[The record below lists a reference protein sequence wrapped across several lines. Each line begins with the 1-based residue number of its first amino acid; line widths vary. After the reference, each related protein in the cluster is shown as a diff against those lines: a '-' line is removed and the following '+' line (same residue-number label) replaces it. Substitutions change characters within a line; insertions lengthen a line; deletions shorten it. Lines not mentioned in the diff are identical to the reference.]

1 MIRLLASLGLILA
14 MVVTMDRVL
23 ASSLG
28 AAFLQSGDRFLS
40 IYKPDQSAGGEAG
53 VQAADV
59 LILGNSRADNHFPTS
74 AVQEMTC
81 WSAVNLGMGGAPTTV
96 SNLLFQ
102 DYVERH
108 GAPRL
113 LVLEPT
119 SVVDEPMALADL
131 PLLSYYSPRVDGF
144 IRQADFSMWAGNQ
157 AFNLLIFNNNQTIR
171 MGFDMLR
178 GKKDDRTLHGTIS
191 DVQRRDIDRLPME
204 KMEGFQPN
212 WDALNSIIRTA
223 HEHGTKV
230 AVVITPYYPGY
241 IQKVSNFE
249 EFFDDLK
256 RRLPPEV
263 AVIDARR
270 VVKGDQNFMDPLH
283 VNAEGVQDM
292 FHKIENEL
300 RPLGNCPMDAIAQL
314 GNGGTGSVTQTVSAQ
329 P

>member
-23 ASSLG
+23 ASTLG
-28 AAFLQSGDRFLS
+28 AALLRSGDRFLS
-40 IYKPDQSAGGEAG
+40 IYQPDQPAGG
-53 VQAADV
+53 QAVDV
-59 LILGNSRADNHFPTS
+59 LVLGNSRADNHFPAA

-81 WSAVNLGMGGAPTTV
+81 WNTANLGMGGAPTTV

-119 SVVDEPMALADL
+119 SVVDDPMALADL

-171 MGFDMLR
+171 MGFDTLR

-191 DVQRRDIDRLPME
+191 DIQRRDIDRLPEERMV
-204 KMEGFQPN
+204 GHQPN
-212 WDALNSIIRTA
+212 WDALDSIIRTA

-241 IQKVSNFE
+241 IRKVGNFDA
-249 EFFDDLK
+249 FFAELK

-263 AVIDARR
+263 TVIDASRA
-270 VVKGDQNFMDPLH
+270 VTGDQNFMDPLH

-292 FHKIENEL
+292 FHKVENEL
-300 RPLGNCPMDAIAQL
+300 RPLGNCPIDAIAQL
-314 GNGGTGSVTQTVSAQ
+314 GNGSGMSQTVAAQ